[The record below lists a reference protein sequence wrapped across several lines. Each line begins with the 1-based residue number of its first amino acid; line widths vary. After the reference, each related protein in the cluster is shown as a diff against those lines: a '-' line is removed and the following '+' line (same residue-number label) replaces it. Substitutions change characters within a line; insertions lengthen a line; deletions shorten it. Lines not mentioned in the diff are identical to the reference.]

1 MATYAIVQILV
12 GLAVLG
18 AVVLP
23 RLVSDKPLSFPILYV
38 IAGMVLFALPIG
50 VPAPDPVANPAVTER
65 LTELVVIVAL
75 MGAGLKLDR
84 PFSFRS
90 WGLTWRLLLIVMP
103 LTIFVTAALG
113 LWVVGTLPATAVL
126 LGAIVAPTDP
136 VLASDVGATEPT
148 EETDDEIDPGNQE
161 DEVRFALSSEA
172 GLNDGLAFPFTYLA
186 IAMAGASGTASLGWL
201 VDWAVLAVAY
211 EILVGVVMGYVLGQL
226 LARVVFGTQT
236 DLELTTTTDLADVMA
251 GAEALTATLVTYG
264 VTEILGGYG
273 FIAVF
278 VAALELRHYEWEHD
292 YYVDLHDFGVMIERL
307 LMAVVLVLFG
317 GAIVGGLLDPLTLT
331 DAGVGL
337 AILFVVRPLAGL
349 VGLLG
354 ASVPWSERLVIS
366 SFGIRGIGSFYYL
379 AYALNEAS
387 FGEIQL
393 LIAQEKLWAILG
405 FVVLTSVFVHGI
417 AAYPV
422 MEFLDRR
429 QSDPASE
436 EPAEPATD

>member
-429 QSDPASE
+429 QSEPASE

>member
-1 MATYAIVQILV
+1 MATYEIIQILV
-12 GLAVLG
+12 GLAILG

-38 IAGMVLFALPIG
+38 IAGMVLFSIPTG
-50 VPAPDPVANPAVTER
+50 VPDPDPVANPAVTER
-65 LTELVVIVAL
+65 LTELVVIIAL

-84 PFSFRS
+84 PFSVRS
-90 WGLTWRLLLIVMP
+90 WGLTWRLLLVVMP

-136 VLASDVGATEPT
+136 VLASDVGATEPG
-148 EETDDEIDPGNQE
+148 EETDDELDPEDQE

-172 GLNDGLAFPFTYLA
+172 GLNDGLAFPFTNLA
-186 IAMAGASGTASLGWL
+186 IAMAAASGTASLGWL
-201 VDWAVLAVAY
+201 VDWALLAVAY
-211 EILVGVVMGYVLGQL
+211 EIVVGVVMGYVLGQL

-236 DLELTTTTDLADVMA
+236 DIELTATTDLADVMA

-273 FIAVF
+273 FLAVF
-278 VAALELRHYEWEHD
+278 VAALELRHYEWQHD

-317 GAIVGGLLDPLTLT
+317 GAVVGGLLDALTLT
-331 DAGVGL
+331 DVAVGL
-337 AILFVVRPLAGL
+337 AILFVVRPLAGI

-366 SFGIRGIGSFYYL
+366 TFGIRGIGSFYYL
-379 AYALNEAS
+379 AYATNEAS

-429 QSDPASE
+429 QT
-436 EPAEPATD
+436 EPAPDEATEPATD